1 MEDTQNNS
9 IKEALE
15 KILEQ
20 DLEGMRN
27 AFSAAITERAVDKL
41 EEKKVEIAQS
51 YFGKDK

>member
-1 MEDTQNNS
+1 MENTQNDS

-15 KILEQ
+15 RILEQ

-27 AFSAAITERAVDKL
+27 AFSTAITERAVDKL
-41 EEKKVEIAQS
+41 EEKKIEIAQS

>member
-1 MEDTQNNS
+1 MENTKNDS
-9 IKEALE
+9 IKEALDN
-15 KILEQ
+15 ILEQ